1 MERVTTNLVLARSV
15 LPYDLFSA
23 TFLTNPLPF
32 LAGYDLL
39 SKLLRFSFLRFY
51 ISETETVMVATFRDL
66 SSEMVSQ
73 IARHYVQVVRVG
85 EALESCQASG
95 MSHVADKTNFVQR

>member
-1 MERVTTNLVLARSV
+1 
-15 LPYDLFSA
+15 
-23 TFLTNPLPF
+23 
-32 LAGYDLL
+32 
-39 SKLLRFSFLRFY
+39 
-51 ISETETVMVATFRDL
+51 MVATFRDL